1 MSGVDD
7 LKALLQSSAATIDL
21 HSSLPPPSSLGTGG
35 RPFTGGLPR
44 QEKKND
50 IPVLDELASLIGS
63 VDFDLNPSKQSNS
76 IPVVA
81 RSLLPFSLTLFQA
94 PSKRNSSTSGTPF
107 SKAAD
112 SIMNMRDLFAN
123 VKQFQE
129 EESKETV
136 EDKED
141 YSVIRYGVSCT
152 LRGPQVRRERASRT
166 DSLCAH

>member
-35 RPFTGGLPR
+35 RAFTGGLPR

-76 IPVVA
+76 IPVTNF
-81 RSLLPFSLTLFQA
+81 P
-94 PSKRNSSTSGTPF
+94 
-107 SKAAD
+107 
-112 SIMNMRDLFAN
+112 
-123 VKQFQE
+123 
-129 EESKETV
+129 
-136 EDKED
+136 
-141 YSVIRYGVSCT
+141 
-152 LRGPQVRRERASRT
+152 ASFFP
-166 DSLCAH
+166 DSLPGPLKEEQLNVWHSIF